1 MFGLLDERHG
11 FTWNNDTVSRETK
24 GFLILFIKQGIFKM
38 KATKQPASDYQT
50 NTNDTLQAYMKASH
64 NARNKA
70 YRALKEQQAK
80 ARKNRD
86 YQ

>member
-1 MFGLLDERHG
+1 
-11 FTWNNDTVSRETK
+11 
-24 GFLILFIKQGIFKM
+24 M
-38 KATKQPASDYQT
+38 KASKQPANDYQT